1 MTSRST
7 NGRRLGAV
15 ALGVG
20 FGLLAF
26 GIARSM
32 VADPTTRSETST
44 ESTTANG
51 TNNGSADDRV
61 SGTDAQGSSAP
72 TVAGITV
79 TRQPTQ
85 SGTDAEDYSMIIIG
99 AGLAVA
105 GGASLRLSNRR
116 PTITA
121 TPLDPYR
128 PKHFR

>member
-1 MTSRST
+1 M
-7 NGRRLGAV
+7 
-15 ALGVG
+15 
-20 FGLLAF
+20 
-26 GIARSM
+26 
-32 VADPTTRSETST
+32 
-44 ESTTANG
+44 
-51 TNNGSADDRV
+51 
-61 SGTDAQGSSAP
+61 
-72 TVAGITV
+72 AGITV